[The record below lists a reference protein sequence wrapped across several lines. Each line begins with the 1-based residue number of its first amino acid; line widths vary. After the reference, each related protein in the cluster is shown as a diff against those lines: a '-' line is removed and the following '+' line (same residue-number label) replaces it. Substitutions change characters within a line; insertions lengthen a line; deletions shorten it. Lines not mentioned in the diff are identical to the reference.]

1 MESKNY
7 AEVLIDGEIYTLE
20 GQEEE
25 AYLQKVASYINE
37 KISLMKKQKGFT
49 KQNRD
54 YQVTMVEL
62 NMADD
67 YFKALDQVSAME
79 HQKNE
84 MEREIYSLKH
94 ELVSTQMKLESAL
107 RTLDALQKEQS
118 LYQEE
123 KEQPEIP
130 EADTAEKEGP
140 SGDEAEDSR
149 EAEPAVPPVRPS
161 QKGGHG
167 VRRGGKR

>member
-25 AYLQKVASYINE
+25 AYLQKVASYLNE

-67 YFKALDQVSAME
+67 YFKSQERAEQLEEQNRALE
-79 HQKNE
+79 KE
-84 MEREIYSLKH
+84 TYSLKH
-94 ELVSTQMKLESAL
+94 ELVTTQMKLEKAL
-107 RTLDALQKEQS
+107 HELEEMKKHVDVQLMISRHRHELLQKQS
-118 LYQEE
+118 EALKETINVLKTMQNE
-123 KEQPEIP
+123 K
-130 EADTAEKEGP
+130 
-140 SGDEAEDSR
+140 R
-149 EAEPAVPPVRPS
+149 
-161 QKGGHG
+161 
-167 VRRGGKR
+167 

>member
-1 MESKNY
+1 MDSKNY

-62 NMADD
+62 NIADD
-67 YFKALDQVSAME
+67 YFKSQERVQKLEEQNRALEKEA
-79 HQKNE
+79 
-84 MEREIYSLKH
+84 YSLKH
-94 ELVSTQMKLESAL
+94 ELVTTQMKLEKAL
-107 RTLDALQKEQS
+107 HQLDEAKKAK
-118 LYQEE
+118 EE
-123 KEQPEIP
+123 KAASKQGG
-130 EADTAEKEGP
+130 AE
-140 SGDEAEDSR
+140 
-149 EAEPAVPPVRPS
+149 
-161 QKGGHG
+161 
-167 VRRGGKR
+167 

>member
-67 YFKALDQVSAME
+67 YFKSQERAEQLEEQNRALE
-79 HQKNE
+79 KE
-84 MEREIYSLKH
+84 TYSLKH
-94 ELVSTQMKLESAL
+94 ELVTTQMKLEKAL
-107 RTLDALQKEQS
+107 HELEEMKENKTAGAPEKAASQNQKQ
-118 LYQEE
+118 Q
-123 KEQPEIP
+123 
-130 EADTAEKEGP
+130 
-140 SGDEAEDSR
+140 
-149 EAEPAVPPVRPS
+149 
-161 QKGGHG
+161 
-167 VRRGGKR
+167 

>member
-62 NMADD
+62 NIADD
-67 YFKALDQVSAME
+67 YCRSQERAEQLEEQNRALE
-79 HQKNE
+79 KE
-84 MEREIYSLKH
+84 TYSLKH
-94 ELVSTQMKLESAL
+94 ELVTTQMKLEKAL
-107 RTLDALQKEQS
+107 HELEEMKKNKTAGAPEKAASQNQKQ
-118 LYQEE
+118 Q
-123 KEQPEIP
+123 
-130 EADTAEKEGP
+130 
-140 SGDEAEDSR
+140 
-149 EAEPAVPPVRPS
+149 
-161 QKGGHG
+161 
-167 VRRGGKR
+167 

>member
-7 AEVLIDGEIYTLE
+7 AEVLLDGEIYTLE

-62 NMADD
+62 NIADD
-67 YFKALDQVSAME
+67 YFKSQERAERLEEQNRALE
-79 HQKNE
+79 KE
-84 MEREIYSLKH
+84 TYSLKH
-94 ELVSTQMKLESAL
+94 ELVTTQMKLEKAVHEL
-107 RTLDALQKEQS
+107 
-118 LYQEE
+118 EE
-123 KEQPEIP
+123 LKKNQTEKAPEK
-130 EADTAEKEGP
+130 AA
-140 SGDEAEDSR
+140 
-149 EAEPAVPPVRPS
+149 
-161 QKGGHG
+161 
-167 VRRGGKR
+167 GK

>member
-1 MESKNY
+1 MDSKNY

-62 NMADD
+62 NIADD
-67 YFKALDQVSAME
+67 YFKSQERVQKLEEQNRALEKEA
-79 HQKNE
+79 
-84 MEREIYSLKH
+84 YSLKH
-94 ELVSTQMKLESAL
+94 ELVTTQMKLEKALHQLDEAKKAKASASR
-107 RTLDALQKEQS
+107 RTEAPK
-118 LYQEE
+118 EE
-123 KEQPEIP
+123 KAASKQGG
-130 EADTAEKEGP
+130 AE
-140 SGDEAEDSR
+140 
-149 EAEPAVPPVRPS
+149 
-161 QKGGHG
+161 
-167 VRRGGKR
+167 